1 VNLERSSAAFRET
14 AIYLRLSLTIWYG
27 HAVPRSL
34 ERRSALAALLVV
46 LAAAG
51 CASPAATET
60 NGAAPAF
67 RVVAA
72 ENFWGSIAKQLA
84 GPGVAVTSIIVN
96 PSTDPHDYSPTAA
109 DARAMAGADVA
120 IVNGIGYDTWAS
132 QLIDANPVSDRA
144 VIDVGDVLGLSDGD
158 NPHQWYNP
166 ASVETVID
174 AISAA
179 YRTLDPPHAAYYTA
193 QKRRFETVSLR
204 EYNALRAEI
213 RRRFAGV
220 PVGYSESIF
229 EPLGADL
236 RLRLGTPP
244 SFAKSVTEGTEIS
257 AKDKQ
262 TVDRQAQQ
270 HLIKVWLFNSQ
281 NVTPD
286 IQRINATCSQQHI
299 PIATVTETLS
309 PASSNFEQWQVAQ
322 LRRLL
327 AALHRGTG
335 R

>member
-1 VNLERSSAAFRET
+1 MT
-14 AIYLRLSLTIWYG
+14 KYLRLSLTIWYG

-34 ERRSALAALLVV
+34 ERRWALAAVLVI
-46 LAAAG
+46 LGAAG
-51 CASPAATET
+51 CGSPAATDK
-60 NGAAPAF
+60 NGAAPVF

-84 GPGVAVTSIIVN
+84 GPGVDVTSIIVN

-132 QLIDANPVSDRA
+132 QLIDANPVSDRT
-144 VIDVGDVLGLSDGD
+144 VIDVGDLLGLTDGD

-166 ASVETVID
+166 ASVQKVID
-174 AISAA
+174 GISAA
-179 YRTLDPPHAAYYTA
+179 YREKEPDRAAYFA
-193 QKRRFETVSLR
+193 SLKRRFETVSLQQ
-204 EYNALRAEI
+204 YNTLRAEI

-229 EPLGADL
+229 QPLGADL
-236 RLRLGTPP
+236 RLRLMTPS
-244 SFAKSVTEGTEIS
+244 SFTKSITEGTEIS

-262 TVDRQAQQ
+262 TVERQAQQ
-270 HLIKVWLFNSQ
+270 HLIEVWLFNSQ

-286 IQRINATCSQQHI
+286 IQRINATCRRQHI

-322 LRRLL
+322 LRRLM
-327 AALHRGTG
+327 AALHRATG